1 MTLAGLASNRGAG
14 QLRRHAQLALSAF
27 ANAARNSALE
37 VVITP
42 P

>member
-14 QLRRHAQLALSAF
+14 HPRRHAQLALSAF
-27 ANAARNSALE
+27 ANAAGNSALE

-42 P
+42 S